1 MPATSDVL
9 RPLGMLEKLYPARQV
24 LGVYNSVVITATYGV
39 PAKLENGLLYNLF
52 CASISRLLHRHPSL
66 CCYFEGE
73 HTLKPIFRRLKT
85 IHINDVLQFRSL
97 EQQQSLAPNLQELH
111 DLEWPAGPN
120 PLWKLVVIRGQPNGS
135 VDSTLHI
142 ALVYHHVIGD
152 GLSGLAFH
160 KSLLHE
166 ISSIEKHTND
176 LQRAPETIDTPSS
189 TSLLEPIEKL
199 VSLPVS
205 WLFLI
210 RQAVQEYAPQW
221 LVGTPAPF
229 WAGLPT
235 KPLRECPLRSR
246 VRLVSIPTDDSEDLL
261 RESKRHRVTLTSLLT
276 AAIVFALAMKL
287 PEASRF
293 LGITPYTL
301 RRVTGTAMDE
311 MVNQSTA
318 FETDYPAEM
327 LDRIR
332 ETSNATEH
340 INNLWTA
347 AAYFYAQMQQ
357 ELTKCPRDNLV
368 GLLPYVLDYV
378 KFYKKKIGRAREAT
392 FEVSNLGVFRTSP
405 EPLPGNWTLEE
416 MTFTQGAQ
424 PVGTAFTVNCV
435 SVQGGP
441 LTIAITWQDSV
452 IDEEIVDAIV
462 HEFADLPHLL
472 QHEDPSPERI

>member
-1 MPATSDVL
+1 
-9 RPLGMLEKLYPARQV
+9 MLEY
-24 LGVYNSVVITATYGV
+24 S
-39 PAKLENGLLYNLF
+39 LLYNLF
-52 CASISRLLHRHPSL
+52 CASIIRLLRRHPSL

-85 IHINDVLQFRSL
+85 IQVKDVLQIVSL
-97 EQQQSLAPNLQELH
+97 EQRQSLAQDLQELH
-111 DLEWPAGPN
+111 DLEWPAGPK
-120 PLWKLVVIRGQPNGS
+120 PLWKLVVMRGQPNSS

-160 KSLLHE
+160 RSLLHE
-166 ISSIEKHTND
+166 ISSIEKDTND
-176 LQRAPETIDTPSS
+176 LRRAPETIDTPSS

-199 VSLPVS
+199 VSLPLS
-205 WLFLI
+205 WPFLI
-210 RQAVQEYAPQW
+210 RQLVQEYAPQW
-221 LVGTPAPF
+221 LVGSPSPF

-246 VRLVSIPTDDSEDLL
+246 VRLISIQTDELQHLL
-261 RESKRHRVTLTSLLT
+261 RESKGHRVTLTSLLT
-276 AAIVFALAMKL
+276 AAIVFALAIKL

-293 LGITPYTL
+293 LGVTPYTL

-311 MVNQSTA
+311 MVNQSTV
-318 FETDYPAEM
+318 FGTNYPAEM

-332 ETSNATEH
+332 GTSTATEH
-340 INNLWTA
+340 VNSLWTA

-357 ELTKCPRDNLV
+357 ELTQCPRDNLV
-368 GLLPYVLDYV
+368 GLLPYVSDYV
-378 KFYKKKIGRAREAT
+378 KFYKKKIGRTREAT
-392 FEVSNLGVFRTSP
+392 FEVSNLGVFRTSQ
-405 EPLPGNWTLEE
+405 EPLPSNWTLED

-424 PVGTAFTVNCV
+424 PVGTAFTVNCI

-452 IDEEIVDAIV
+452 INEEVVDAIV
-462 HEFADLPHLL
+462 QEFADLPDLL
-472 QHEDPSPERI
+472 QHKHPSSETIC